1 MASEL
6 ADASLAT
13 PHTFKQAILMT
24 AVLSSSII
32 CRFSFIKS
40 RRCIAQPLYFL
51 EGLPAFVYLPRW
63 LQAVHLWVKDT
74 RGFMEGLGLY
84 FPGLAVVTLPF
95 KSAPSIPLHRAAFLK
110 WDSDTE
116 QTTN

>member
-1 MASEL
+1 MSSEL
-6 ADASLAT
+6 ADANLAT

-51 EGLPAFVYLPRW
+51 EGLPAFVYLPRR
-63 LQAVHLWVKDT
+63 LQAIHLWVKDT
-74 RGFMEGLGLY
+74 RGFTEGFGLY
-84 FPGLAVVTLPF
+84 FPGLAVVTFPF
-95 KSAPSIPLHRAAFLK
+95 KSAPSIPLQRAAFLK